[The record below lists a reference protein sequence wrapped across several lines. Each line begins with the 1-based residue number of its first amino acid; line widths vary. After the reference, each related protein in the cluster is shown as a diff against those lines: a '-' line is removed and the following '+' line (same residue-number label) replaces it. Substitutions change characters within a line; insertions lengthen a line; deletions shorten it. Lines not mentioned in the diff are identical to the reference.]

1 MGLAIKLFER
11 RKPSLKKGL
20 IKDSDLETLYQEEDN
35 FLNDSFFKEVLRIP
49 IVERQLFFK
58 FVESK
63 DLEADFLQE
72 ENHFLLIDN
81 LLNQSLIY
89 NMQYIENK

>member
-49 IVERQLFFK
+49 IVERQLFFR

-81 LLNQSLIY
+81 LLNLSLIY

>member
-1 MGLAIKLFER
+1 M
-11 RKPSLKKGL
+11 KKGL

>member
-1 MGLAIKLFER
+1 M
-11 RKPSLKKGL
+11 KKGL

-89 NMQYIENK
+89 NMRYIENKQGSTLQ

>member
-1 MGLAIKLFER
+1 MI
-11 RKPSLKKGL
+11 P
-20 IKDSDLETLYQEEDN
+20 
-35 FLNDSFFKEVLRIP
+35 FFKEVLRIP

-63 DLEADFLQE
+63 DLEADFLKE